1 MINKNIQEKVRT
13 IIKRQKGNPY
23 PCSNQVVG
31 NYIFIKDNLF
41 IKIEK
46 LINNYNFRIIRQ
58 YKNRVLLE
66 KDGIQWEA
74 FIMKEN
80 QHGRRAYRA
89 IIDPEFSETFFNQV
103 IWPMLYNYC
112 KEVIFLELHDN

>member
-1 MINKNIQEKVRT
+1 MINKNIQKKAKAMV
-13 IIKRQKGNPY
+13 KRQKGIPY
-23 PCSNQVVG
+23 PCSNQIVG

-41 IKIEK
+41 TKIEK
-46 LINNYNFRIIRQ
+46 LINNYNFKVIWQR
-58 YKNRVLLE
+58 KDRVLLE

-80 QHGRRAYRA
+80 QRGRRAYRA
-89 IIDPEFSETFFNQV
+89 IIDPEFDEIFFIQV
-103 IWPMLYNYC
+103 IWPILYNYC